1 MARWQGKWKWILAA
15 IAAFVFLLLSYQ
27 GRSQASPAAPTG
39 GLGTVIVEA
48 VAGAVIDQ
56 IVGKLTSEQGI
67 TPQEATLL
75 TSYILSAILLEAN
88 QQIVGF
94 IQDYLGYQQYL
105 FSDNGWLQ
113 QWWTGYLLLVNG
125 LAVLILSLYS
135 AGLLWQTGLQVMA
148 ARSRLKAL
156 VPRLLFGMLLAN
168 GIVALVELLLR
179 LNGALCTGLFNSA
192 AVGGAMQQLL
202 PGLQVREGVNIN
214 LVLLVLYAIGST
226 MSAVVIILRLA
237 VINLLTLLAPIAAL
251 FWIWPQTQHF
261 FWNWLRELLTWV
273 FCQPLQLL
281 ILTAFGT
288 VIFQKPQAISSTL
301 LGITL
306 FLFLAV
312 TPFWLRYLISSA
324 RREEDEVEHEQALQ
338 L

>member
-1 MARWQGKWKWILAA
+1 MVRWQSKWKLILAA
-15 IAAFVFLLLSYQ
+15 LVLFVLVLLSCQ
-27 GRSQASPAAPTG
+27 GRSQANLAAG
-39 GLGTVIVEA
+39 GVGTVIVEA

-67 TPQEATLL
+67 TPQEAALL

-94 IQDYLGYQQYL
+94 IQEYLGYQQYL

-125 LAVLILSLYS
+125 LAILILSLYS

-148 ARSRLKAL
+148 ASSRLKAL
-156 VPRLLFGMLLAN
+156 VPRLLIGMLLAN

-179 LNGALCTGLFNSA
+179 LNGAACMALFNST
-192 AVGGAMQQLL
+192 AVGEAMQQLL

-226 MSAVVIILRLA
+226 LAAMVIILRLA
-237 VINLLTLLAPIAAL
+237 VINLLTMLAPVAAL

-273 FCQPLQLL
+273 FSQPLQLL

-306 FLFLAV
+306 FLFLAF
-312 TPFWLRYLISSA
+312 TPFWLRNLINSA
-324 RREEDEVEHEQALQ
+324 GAEGEEVKHEQALQ